1 MDCTACF
8 NRNICGAGGAK
19 VTSVRELMVFPGE
32 TGTVSHLIADNIIY
46 VSLLAHDCFCFTEC
60 WSSHG
65 RLC

>member
-46 VSLLAHDCFCFTEC
+46 VSLLAHDCFLFY
-60 WSSHG
+60 
-65 RLC
+65 